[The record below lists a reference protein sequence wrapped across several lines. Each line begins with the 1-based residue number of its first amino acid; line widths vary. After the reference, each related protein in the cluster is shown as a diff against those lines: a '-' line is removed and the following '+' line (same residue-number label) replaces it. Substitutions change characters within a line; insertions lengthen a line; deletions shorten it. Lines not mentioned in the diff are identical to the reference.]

1 MRWEPFFA
9 VPLAVAST
17 AASASVFFSTEQAQQ
32 VMFPAGKFTKV
43 ALAMTP
49 EQRDGLFAR
58 SGVHEPFRE
67 DGVWSVEGQ
76 GFFIVDQVV
85 GKHELITYAVGLNL
99 DGSVKQIDPRIPR
112 DLRLRGARGRVAAA
126 VCRQDCRV
134 ASQAQQVHR
143 QHHGRHAV
151 LQAHHR
157 RGAAGSGCL

>member
-85 GKHELITYAVGLNL
+85 GKHELITYAVAPVMLAMSLLSLTG
-99 DGSVKQIDPRIPR
+99 D
-112 DLRLRGARGRVAAA
+112 AA
-126 VCRQDCRV
+126 VLPTNCC
-134 ASQAQQVHR
+134 
-143 QHHGRHAV
+143 RHAV